1 MQIEYD
7 DEVSRFPSYKDESFV
22 QPSGGHHLDEQ
33 REFVQTL
40 DTIGWDRT
48 PSNVVENATSIKL
61 GENKQNWNYAIIIIP
76 NGQNA

>member
-1 MQIEYD
+1 MDSFFWLGGCSLGDADI
-7 DEVSRFPSYKDESFV
+7 SRRV
-22 QPSGGHHLDEQ
+22 DEQ

-76 NGQNA
+76 NVKIHNS